1 MFRSMKVRLTVV
13 LALIAVLV
21 VACGDDESTDSSD
34 DPVSVAEAIDA
45 EGSVRVTGYVFV
57 MESGD
62 VVLAELLGESFPPQ
76 PLGASIVVEG
86 LNLDDLDLETAPA
99 DSEIST
105 SRWTNDSVTLSGSMV
120 DGVLTEAGVG

>member
-45 EGSVRVTGYVFV
+45 EGSVRVTGYLFV

-76 PLGASIVVEG
+76 PLGASIAVEG
-86 LNLDDLDLETAPA
+86 LNLDGLDLETAPA

-105 SRWTNDSVTLSGSMV
+105 ARWTNDSVTLSGSMV
-120 DGVLTEAGVG
+120 DGVLTESGVG